1 MTEILTQSDKFYWHQ
16 YVDFYETFLQN
27 TKFNNIAELGVF
39 EGASIKWLLARFPYS
54 KIFGADILSQKSN
67 WPVDDRVKYYKL
79 NQANRTEL
87 CEFFNQAIFDLIIED
102 GSHEPQHQVN
112 CLLEG
117 LPKLADDGVYIL
129 EDIHSSLNRTQGNA
143 LTVLLAIDHFQKIGQ
158 VIDKE
163 IAEYISLS
171 SLMNADEVYMLSKL
185 IKNISFYRRSRLP
198 LMCYNCGS
206 KVYNFSELRC
216 LCGVKIFDANDSMT
230 CVIKR

>member
-1 MTEILTQSDKFYWHQ
+1 MTENIIQSDKFYWHQ
-16 YVDFYETFLQN
+16 YVDFYETFLQDR
-27 TKFNNIAELGVF
+27 TFQTIAELGIF
-39 EGASIKWLLARFPYS
+39 EGASIKWLLTRFPNS
-54 KIFGADILSQKSN
+54 EIFGADILSQKPN
-67 WPVDDRVKYYKL
+67 WPVNSKVKYYKL
-79 NQANRTEL
+79 DQANRTEL
-87 CEFFNQAIFDLIIED
+87 AAFFNQATFDLIIED

-171 SLMNADEVYMLSKL
+171 SLMSADEVYMLSKL
-185 IKNISFYRRSRLP
+185 IKSISFYRRSRLP

-206 KVYNFSELRC
+206 KVYNFSELKC

-230 CVIKR
+230 CVIQR